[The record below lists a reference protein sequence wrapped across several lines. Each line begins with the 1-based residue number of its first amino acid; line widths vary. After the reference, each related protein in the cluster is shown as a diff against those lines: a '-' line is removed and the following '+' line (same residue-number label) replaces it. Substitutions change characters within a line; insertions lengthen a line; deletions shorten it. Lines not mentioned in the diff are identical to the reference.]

1 MESTTGLRERKKAA
15 TRQALHDAAL
25 RLTLEHGLD
34 RVTVEA
40 IADAAGVSRRTFSNY
55 FDGKEDALLYGDEE
69 RMRGLLAAFSARPAA
84 ETPWAALRGAVHQM
98 FAEHD
103 FDPNRAVR
111 TRLAKRHPSLLER
124 QLARFAELERDLAE
138 RIAAREG
145 RAPDDL
151 RSRVLAASFLLALRL
166 GSLRWIEEQQARSLA
181 ECMDAVMDEI
191 ARPFE

>member
-34 RVTVEA
+34 RVTIEA

-69 RMRGLLAAFSARPAA
+69 RMRQLLAAFSARPADEPA
-84 ETPWAALRGAVHQM
+84 WAALRGAVHQM

-145 RAPDDL
+145 RDPDDL

-191 ARPFE
+191 ARPFG